1 VDHARRPRGHR
12 PTRLAATLAV
22 ALGVAAS
29 LGSLASAASPS
40 GTADPASTPGSTSGS
55 DCPSSNAPDTLTLV
69 AGTPQTAQLG
79 TAFAAG
85 LQVAFANT
93 DGCPVTTPVGG
104 TEVTFS
110 APASGASGTFAG
122 SGSAALTVGADSSG
136 QAAATMFTANETAG
150 SYAVTASSAYGSVS
164 FALTNTATGIA
175 TTITPLAP
183 TSQTATVGTGYARRL
198 QVRLGGATGS
208 PVAGATVTFTLGAAG
223 GAAAGGSGAGAGAG
237 ATFYSGT
244 TQTTETTDPAGVA
257 TSPPFT
263 AGDTAGTFT
272 ATATSSIAPAS
283 ARFRLTNRAGQPATI
298 TPGVAA
304 SESTA
309 AGTRFAI
316 PLAVT
321 ITDAHGNHVPGAL
334 VTFSAPEHGASGRFA
349 TRSHPTTVRVR
360 TSAEGVAV
368 APAFR
373 ANDREGGYIVTAR
386 AGHARR
392 AAFALV
398 NEAPSPRA

>member
-1 VDHARRPRGHR
+1 V
-12 PTRLAATLAV
+12 ATLAV

-29 LGSLASAASPS
+29 LGSLASAAGPS
-40 GTADPASTPGSTSGS
+40 GTGDTASTPGSTSGS

-69 AGTPQTAQLG
+69 SGTPQTAQLG

-93 DGCPVTTPVGG
+93 DGCPVTTPVAG

-175 TTITPLAP
+175 ATITPLAP
-183 TSQTATVGTGYARRL
+183 TSQTATVATGYAHRL
-198 QVRLGGATGS
+198 QVRLGSATGS
-208 PVAGATVTFTLGAAG
+208 PVAGATVTFTLGAGGSAG
-223 GAAAGGSGAGAGAG
+223 GGSGAAAGAG
-237 ATFYSGT
+237 ATFDSGT
-244 TQTTETTDPAGVA
+244 TEATETTDAAGLA
-257 TSPPFT
+257 TSPLFS

-272 ATATSSIAPAS
+272 ATATSSTAPAS
-283 ARFRLTNRAGQPATI
+283 ARFRLTNRAGEPATI

-304 SESTA
+304 SESTTV
-309 AGTRFAI
+309 GSRFAI

-398 NEAPSPRA
+398 NEAP